1 MSTAG
6 YSGTPL
12 VKKLGIK
19 PGVRMY
25 VDGAPAHYFDLLGPL
40 PADVEISTRL
50 SGEFDFLHVFA
61 DQAKRLKQRLDKL
74 KPRLKPDGM
83 LWISWPKGTSP
94 LAKDLN
100 GGDVRELGLAAGL
113 VDIKVCAVDQDWSGH
128 KFVIPVADR
137 PKTIKKTAKK
147 KTTKKQASPKQVA
160 KKKPATRKAT
170 KQPAVRRK

>member
-19 PGVRMY
+19 PGARMY

-40 PADVEISTRL
+40 PADVVISTRL
-50 SGEFDFLHVFA
+50 NGEFDFLHVFA
-61 DQAKRLKQRLDKL
+61 DQAKQLKQRLRKL

-137 PKTIKKTAKK
+137 PKTMRKTATQKATA
-147 KTTKKQASPKQVA
+147 KTAA
-160 KKKPATRKAT
+160 KKMPAGKKAT
-170 KQPAVRRK
+170 KKKAARRKS